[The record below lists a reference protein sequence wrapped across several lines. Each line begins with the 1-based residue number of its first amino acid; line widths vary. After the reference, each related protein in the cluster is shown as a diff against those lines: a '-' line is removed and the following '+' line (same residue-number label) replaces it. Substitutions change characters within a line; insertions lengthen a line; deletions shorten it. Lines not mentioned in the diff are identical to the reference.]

1 MYDAPSRVYGWV
13 SRHRELLTVS
23 ISGSLIAA
31 AWILRAIGRGTPVT
45 FMVLMTVA
53 AVVAGISVAREAIGR
68 LLAKEFSIPLLVTIA
83 AVGALWIGEAWEAA
97 AVTFLYVLGGYLEGL
112 TLARTRAALRTLID
126 LAPRTGRVKRADGV
140 HVIDAS
146 EISKGDVVVVL
157 PGDRVP
163 VDGMV
168 LEGRASLDTSP
179 LTGEPLP
186 QEVGPGDSVLGGSV
200 SQVGFLEVE
209 AQKVGVDTT
218 FSRILYL
225 VAEAQDQKPKVQR
238 MLDRFAAWY
247 TPLIISLSVAL
258 YLLTRDIEL
267 SLTFLVIGCPGALV
281 VASPV
286 AVVAG
291 LGHAA
296 RKGIL
301 IKGGER
307 LERIGKVD
315 VVAFDKTGTLTLGRP
330 RVNGVEA
337 FDQPSGGTAHQI
349 PANEQWVTALA
360 AAAELRSEHHLAKAI
375 LDYAK
380 EQGIDPVEASD
391 WALLPGLGAV
401 AETDQGTVLV
411 GNRRLLSSRGVS
423 LTAAQEGAASRREAT
438 GETVAFVAFAGA
450 PVGLIGIV
458 DPLRPGARGL
468 VSGLKQAG
476 VRKTIML
483 TGDNEH
489 AARRVAALLG
499 IDEVR
504 AGLLPEEKVQAIREL
519 QAAGHVV
526 AMVGDGVNDAPALAT
541 ADVSIAMGA
550 SGTEVAV
557 ETADIALMTDRL
569 ERVPES
575 IGLSRRILSVVRQN
589 VVFAVAVVAL
599 LLAGVVGRLVFLAGG
614 MLIHEASV
622 MLVILNGMRLLR
634 SPSA

>member
-423 LTAAQEGAASRREAT
+423 LTAAHEGAASRREAT

>member
-267 SLTFLVIGCPGALV
+267 SLTFLVIGCPGTLV

>member
-1 MYDAPSRVYGWV
+1 
-13 SRHRELLTVS
+13 
-23 ISGSLIAA
+23 
-31 AWILRAIGRGTPVT
+31 
-45 FMVLMTVA
+45 MTVA
-53 AVVAGISVAREAIGR
+53 AVVAGIAVAREAVGR
-68 LLAKEFSIPLLVTIA
+68 LLARQFSIPLLVTIA
-83 AVGALWIGEAWEAA
+83 AVGALWIGEVWEAA

-126 LAPRTGRVKRADGV
+126 LAPRTGRVKREDGV
-140 HVIDAS
+140 QVVDAS
-146 EISKGDVVVVL
+146 EISPGDVVVVL

-163 VDGMV
+163 VDGVV

-200 SQVGFLEVE
+200 SQVGHLEVL
-209 AQKVGVDTT
+209 AQKVGADTT

-258 YLLTRDIEL
+258 YFFTRDIEL

-330 RVNGVEA
+330 RVSGVEA
-337 FDQPSGGTAHQI
+337 FVEASVEVSGRSAGKI
-349 PANEQWVTALA
+349 LSNEGWVTALA

-380 EQGIDPVEASD
+380 EQEIDPVEARE

-401 AETDQGTVLV
+401 AETEGGTVLV
-411 GNRRLLSSRGVS
+411 GNRRLLASRGVS
-423 LTAAQEGAASRREAT
+423 LTPEQEESASRREAA
-438 GETVAFVAFAGA
+438 GQTVAFVALRGV
-450 PVGLIGIV
+450 PVGLMGIT
-458 DPLRPGARGL
+458 DPLRPGVEGL
-468 VSGLKQAG
+468 VSGLKRAG
-476 VRKTIML
+476 VRKTVML

-489 AARRVAALLG
+489 AARRVASLLG

-519 QAAGHVV
+519 QAAGRVV

-541 ADVSIAMGA
+541 ADVSIAMGG

-557 ETADIALMTDRL
+557 ETADIALMTDNL

-575 IGLSRRILSVVRQN
+575 IGLSRRILRVVRQN
-589 VVFAVAVVAL
+589 VVFAVAVVAF
-599 LLAGVVGRLVFLAGG
+599 LLAGVVGRVVFLAGG

-634 SPSA
+634 G